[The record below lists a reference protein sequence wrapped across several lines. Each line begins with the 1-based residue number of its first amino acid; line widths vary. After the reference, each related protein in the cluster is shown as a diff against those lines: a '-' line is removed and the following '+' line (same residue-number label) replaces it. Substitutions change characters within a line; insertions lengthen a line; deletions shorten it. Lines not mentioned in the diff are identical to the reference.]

1 MRLPPRSFFFPCF
14 AEQSTSA
21 MVFDPVAWLVLLS
34 LLRCQHRPLFVT
46 SQSCSEFS
54 QWLFLR
60 RRIQAP
66 DGGTDICS
74 SHKSGG
80 DGESCHLAKPSG
92 ALYVS
97 DLHVS
102 TCSKYNPLAFVDE
115 AWALWL
121 PEGETGREEHERQR
135 WKERSLAGKHFWE
148 KKKKNTLIL
157 AWITQQGGNVP
168 SMLVKFTIFSRIK
181 FW

>member
-1 MRLPPRSFFFPCF
+1 MTVGPQTSLYSLAPSFRMRLPPRSFFFSCV
-14 AEQSTSA
+14 AVRSASA
-21 MVFDPVAWLVLLS
+21 MQFDPVALLVLLS

-54 QWLFLR
+54 PWLFLW

-66 DGGTDICS
+66 DGGNDICS
-74 SHKSGG
+74 SQKSAG

-92 ALYVS
+92 ALYAS

-115 AWALWL
+115 
-121 PEGETGREEHERQR
+121 P
-135 WKERSLAGKHFWE
+135 
-148 KKKKNTLIL
+148 
-157 AWITQQGGNVP
+157 
-168 SMLVKFTIFSRIK
+168 
-181 FW
+181 